1 MLEEFAEG
9 LLELAQLLG
18 ISAAE
23 NNLNAMQDPA
33 MGKAILLYCPCAQI
47 FLLASVYLTVLSF
60 KHASSHLLPCFQ
72 HCLNYIW
79 NIVRYFLGVSFWLD
93 LESQA

>member
-33 MGKAILLYCPCAQI
+33 MGKAILLYLGAVPVPRSFSLPQFISLCSPSSTP
-47 FLLASVYLTVLSF
+47 LPTSYLAFSI
-60 KHASSHLLPCFQ
+60 A
-72 HCLNYIW
+72 
-79 NIVRYFLGVSFWLD
+79 
-93 LESQA
+93 